1 MEINLPDID
10 SEDYEGVCKD
20 HADII
25 MSVLAEVS
33 RDKHNYLI
41 VPMRVYNILH
51 FSDNFY
57 SVNFS
62 EISPLMLAGHLEG
75 FEVYLDLYMPPDEI
89 LISYD
94 KSIEREN
101 KLDILLNS
109 EDAIKEKR
117 VKIT

>member
-25 MSVLAEVS
+25 MSGLSEVS

-51 FSDNFY
+51 FSDKFY

-75 FEVYLDLYMPPDEI
+75 FDVYLDMYMPPDEI

-94 KSIEREN
+94 KSISRDS
-101 KLDILLNS
+101 KLDYILN
-109 EDAIKEKR
+109 DIDVIKEKR
-117 VKIT
+117 VKIS

>member
-20 HADII
+20 HANII
-25 MSVLAEVS
+25 MSGLSEVS

-51 FSDNFY
+51 FSDKFY

-75 FEVYLDLYMPPDEI
+75 FDVYLDMYMPPDEI

-94 KSIEREN
+94 KSISRDS
-101 KLDILLNS
+101 KLDYILN
-109 EDAIKEKR
+109 DIDVIKEKR